1 MLKRTRMYRRSRLRL
16 ARLTQKRST
25 NVLSLGVVLALGL
38 VFMAGEGQR
47 QSASP
52 LLPQVQPSASAA
64 ASVPQSA
71 PRALQSRFWSQSLGR
86 QMPFRIYLPP
96 GYESD
101 TSVEYPVL
109 YMLHGLGGSN
119 ADWQNQGLFDAA
131 TAMISRGEIP
141 PMIIVTPEGESGY
154 WVDHYKNG
162 PRYGS
167 YISKDLVSF
176 IDANYRTKAYGSARA
191 IGGLSMGGHGALQL
205 ALNNLGEF
213 GIVGAHSVALRTKEQ
228 AFDFFGDISYY
239 QAHDPMSITA
249 TQTGRVRPL
258 RLWIDIGLSDPW
270 LARAEQYHQLLGRLG
285 VNHVWKTWAGDHN
298 GAYWSAHVP
307 DYLRYYGSSFEALE
321 IESKLT
327 AWSELR

>member
-1 MLKRTRMYRRSRLRL
+1 MYRRSRLRL

-154 WVDHYKNG
+154 WVDHYTNG

-167 YISKDLVSF
+167 
-176 IDANYRTKAYGSARA
+176 
-191 IGGLSMGGHGALQL
+191 
-205 ALNNLGEF
+205 
-213 GIVGAHSVALRTKEQ
+213 
-228 AFDFFGDISYY
+228 
-239 QAHDPMSITA
+239 
-249 TQTGRVRPL
+249 
-258 RLWIDIGLSDPW
+258 
-270 LARAEQYHQLLGRLG
+270 
-285 VNHVWKTWAGDHN
+285 
-298 GAYWSAHVP
+298 
-307 DYLRYYGSSFEALE
+307 
-321 IESKLT
+321 
-327 AWSELR
+327 